1 MVNGVDHLGA
11 VVDTSCSTTLTI
23 GDHRCPCFPPPPIP
37 PTLGTTRFTS
47 LATLPRRRRDR
58 RLAGG
63 DRPRHAPPP
72 LADARGGLRGAGG
85 DRQRDARRRHGRG
98 PRRRRHRRAARRGV
112 LAGQRRRR
120 AAAPAV
126 PAGRRPGPHRRG
138 RHLHPR
144 GPSDLTGPAGPAVR
158 HGLPRPDRRPARAAA
173 PARWHDVRP
182 AYGFVLLAARDG
194 PTSATALAGLMGVS
208 KQAASKLVD
217 AMAAAAT

>member
-1 MVNGVDHLGA
+1 MSRIGTQMVNGVDHLGA

-63 DRPRHAPPP
+63 DRPRHAPTPHSLTREEVFVV
-72 LADARGGLRGAGG
+72 LAGTASATLDGVMAEALAGDAIV
-85 DRQRDARRRHGRG
+85 
-98 PRRRRHRRAARRGV
+98 AARRGV

-126 PAGRRPGPHRRG
+126 LPAGRRPGPHRRG
-138 RHLHPR
+138 RHLHP
-144 GPSDLTGPAGPAVR
+144 PWAE
-158 HGLPRPDRRPARAAA
+158 
-173 PARWHDVRP
+173 
-182 AYGFVLLAARDG
+182 
-194 PTSATALAGLMGVS
+194 
-208 KQAASKLVD
+208 
-217 AMAAAAT
+217 